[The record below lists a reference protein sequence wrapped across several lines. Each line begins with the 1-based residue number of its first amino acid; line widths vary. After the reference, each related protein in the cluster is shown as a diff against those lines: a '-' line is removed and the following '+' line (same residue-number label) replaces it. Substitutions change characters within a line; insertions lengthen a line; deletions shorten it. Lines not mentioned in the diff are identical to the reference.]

1 MNINTISDT
10 ILDETS
16 SPEALREALDAFVA
30 SCSEITNIRP
40 DPSFDAWA
48 EDSLLDNGVAINPQA
63 AAHCAIDYQRS
74 VVFIRGVYAAILKKI
89 LQKKEQNLQLLKP
102 CIYMLLNWVL

>member
-1 MNINTISDT
+1 MNINTISGT

-40 DPSFDAWA
+40 DPSFNR
-48 EDSLLDNGVAINPQA
+48 LG
-63 AAHCAIDYQRS
+63 
-74 VVFIRGVYAAILKKI
+74 RGFTAG
-89 LQKKEQNLQLLKP
+89 
-102 CIYMLLNWVL
+102 